1 MINLVPNKNFNPY
14 VRPYVHF
21 LDLSIE
27 KQNELIKKDKDFSK
41 LICNCEKVT
50 LGEIKDVLNRHV
62 KPSTL
67 KGVKKRTRA
76 GFGKCQSGFCQSNI
90 IDILSTF
97 YQVDKTKILYDK
109 INSNILFYK
118 TKVGENND

>member
-1 MINLVPNKNFNPY
+1 M
-14 VRPYVHF
+14 
-21 LDLSIE
+21 
-27 KQNELIKKDKDFSK
+27 IKKDKDFSK

-50 LGEIKDVLNRHV
+50 LGEIKDVLKRYV

-97 YQVDKTKILYDK
+97 YQIDKTKILYDK